1 MAQQLSFVL
10 PEIDRVSTKNRV
22 ENLLEQYRIL
32 LLQVDI
38 EFLPKVTARY
48 SLVPP
53 SNTNAFHSSTEDA
66 AIKIVDYQRNRTEFI
81 LRMQK
86 SVNRLPYQERSII
99 IRRYMLHEEYYDYEV
114 YNELG
119 MSERKYYRI
128 KARAF
133 LRLAFA
139 LREEVYVQDGQAVPT
154 E

>member
-38 EFLPKVTARY
+38 EFLPKVTAGY

-86 SVNRLPYQERSII
+86 SVNRLSFQERSII
-99 IRRYMLHEEYYDYEV
+99 VRRYMLQEEYYDYEV

>member
-38 EFLPKVTARY
+38 EFVPKVTAGY

-53 SNTNAFHSSTEDA
+53 SSTNAFHSSTEEA

-86 SVNRLPYQERSII
+86 AVNRLSYQERSII
-99 IRRYMLHEEYYDYEV
+99 IRRYMLNEEYYDYEV

-139 LREEVYVQDGQAVPT
+139 LREEVYVPDGQAVPA